1 MTRSHT
7 ITTLA
12 RRYLEHRRRLG
23 YKLLSQDGRLLSFAG
38 YCDRVAP
45 REAITTARAVEWANQ
60 TEAGPAAK
68 AARLAI
74 LRSFALYCANLDPRT
89 EVPQTHLLG
98 RAAPRSRPHIFT
110 RKDIVRVMIRARR
123 LRDAY
128 SPLRPHVYETL
139 VGLLACTGMRP
150 CEVRALRLTDFDPL
164 NGTIRIPPMKTSPER
179 VLPLHLT
186 AIEALKSYLAHRRRL
201 CPIGEYL
208 FVGPIGRQLGR
219 TNYNLTMLRLF
230 RGIKCNG
237 AREAARPYDLRHTF
251 ATNLIARWSTEDAP
265 VGHRL
270 LLLTR
275 YLGHAQFT
283 HTWWYV
289 SGNGDALRAAAKQFE
304 RYIKAEAGDDL

>member
-1 MTRSHT
+1 M
-7 ITTLA
+7 
-12 RRYLEHRRRLG
+12 
-23 YKLLSQDGRLLSFAG
+23 
-38 YCDRVAP
+38 
-45 REAITTARAVEWANQ
+45 EWANQ
-60 TEAGPAAK
+60 TDAGPAAK

-74 LRSFALYCANLDPRT
+74 TRTFALYCTNLDPRT
-89 EVPQTHLLG
+89 EVPQPHLLG

-110 RKDIVRVMIRARR
+110 HKDIMRVMLRARR

-128 SPLRPHVYETL
+128 SPLRPYVYETL
-139 VGLLACTGMRP
+139 IGLLACTGMRP
-150 CEVRALRLTDFDPL
+150 CEARALKLTDFDPT
-164 NGTIRIPPMKTSPER
+164 NGTIRIPAMKTSPER
-179 VLPLHLT
+179 VLPIHPT
-186 AIEALKSYLAHRRRL
+186 AVAALKSYLGHRRRL

-219 TNYNLTMLRLF
+219 TNYGLTMLRLF
-230 RGIKCNG
+230 RGIRGNG
-237 AREAARPYDLRHTF
+237 ERGAARPYDLRHTF

-289 SGNGDALRAAAKQFE
+289 SGHSNALRAAAKQFE
-304 RYIKAEAGDDL
+304 RYVNTEPTDDL